1 MSPRKIALLA
11 LVLWTAANLAWS
23 IVLATRH
30 GVEPG
35 TAGHAGA
42 HVPDVGA
49 ADSTIHPAPEPA
61 RRTLRLPDAAREAV
75 LAEMRIMLQAVQGVL
90 EAGARGDSAGVRAAA
105 RPAGMAMAADPE
117 LEALLPAD
125 WMALALST
133 HRAFDSLPAV
143 GPNATAIAAG
153 VARITS
159 RCNGCHAMYRL
170 ESR

>member
-23 IVLATRH
+23 IVLSTRH
-30 GVEPG
+30 GVAPG
-35 TAGHAGA
+35 TTDHAGA
-42 HVPDVGA
+42 HAAEAGA
-49 ADSTIHPAPEPA
+49 ADSTIHPATQPA
-61 RRTLRLPDAAREAV
+61 RTLSLPDAAREAV

-117 LEALLPAD
+117 LEELLPAD

-143 GPNATAIAAG
+143 GPDAAAIAAG

-159 RCNGCHAMYRL
+159 RCNACHAMYRL